1 MTIACKNSVK
11 KFAPLIL
18 ALIVVASVSI
28 FLSRHY
34 VGTDFP
40 SYYYVAN
47 TILDPNVKNEAIY
60 SFIDNKYGIPEKEIR
75 HQYSLRYSVLAA
87 CLLAPLALLPYY
99 AAKSFMIFLDIA
111 AYITGVAG
119 RYFLYPLAISCLWAP
134 FLNSIVH
141 VQVNGILFLL
151 VATAVL
157 AVEKDRPFVSG
168 VLIAIATLFKLFP
181 MMIVIPL
188 GVRDWRVLP
197 VFTAAIA
204 ASFLIPGSMKWLYLL
219 GTVNPVDVPKEFYTA
234 AYQWLGSYSLL
245 LFAVYSGTIGAVTL
259 IIAYLSRDSDSFLL
273 ASFGISAAFVMM
285 PVVEYHHLTFL
296 VLPYIYLAFTGDIQ
310 GWRIKGILI
319 STAILIG
326 SSMSGPSNP
335 IKYSI
340 LFLYW
345 VFFAS
350 LLLFRHPSRTSWIPS
365 QMKVMVTQ
373 TGQKTG

>member
-1 MTIACKNSVK
+1 MKISI
-11 KFAPLIL
+11 PSIL
-18 ALIVVASVSI
+18 AFFVIASVSI
-28 FLSRHY
+28 YLSRYY

-60 SFIDNKYGIPEKEIR
+60 SFIDNKYGIPEKEIT
-75 HQYSLRYSVLAA
+75 HQDALRYSVLAA

-99 AAKSFMIFLDIA
+99 AAKSFMIFVNIA
-111 AYITGVAG
+111 AYIAGVAILLRMMKNSG
-119 RYFLYPLAISCLWAP
+119 RYFLYPLAISCLWVP

-151 VATAVL
+151 IAASVL
-157 AVEKDRPFVSG
+157 AVEKDRPLVSG

-181 MMIVIPL
+181 MVIAIPL
-188 GVRDWRVLP
+188 GVRNWRVLP
-197 VFTAAIA
+197 ACMAIIA
-204 ASFLIPGSMKWLYLL
+204 ASFLIPGSVEWLYIL

-245 LFAVYSGTIGAVTL
+245 LFAVYSGVVGTVTL
-259 IIAYLSRDSDSFLL
+259 IIAYLSRNSGYLLL
-273 ASFGISAAFVMM
+273 ASFGVSAAFVMM
-285 PVVEYHHLTFL
+285 PVVEYHHLTL
-296 VLPYIYLAFTGDIQ
+296 LMVPYIYLVFTGDFQ
-310 GWRIKGILI
+310 GRRIKGILI
-319 STAILIG
+319 STAIIIG

-350 LLLFRHPSRTSWIPS
+350 LLLFRHPFRTSWIPS
-365 QMKVMVTQ
+365 RMKHASP
-373 TGQKTG
+373 